1 MNRVIASFLISAVI
15 GLAAPAAGQDGLAL
29 MKVDPGARPS
39 GMGGAFVSI
48 AGDPMASAFNP
59 AGAVGSEQFVAS
71 LGHNDY
77 WENIRLE
84 TGYFSARWSERLYLH
99 GGIRFAA
106 VDDLESRL
114 TPTAEPEGLF
124 DAHDVS
130 LKAGVAYKISDKIA
144 AGVAAGWFI
153 EKIESWRGS
162 AFNIDLGLIGKPRPG
177 LTVGASVTNLGSDFT
192 LGYSGRESAEI
203 SLPTAYRFGASY
215 QYQRYLGAVDLVYLD
230 DDAHVHVGAEAR
242 LHEYLSLRAGYMS
255 GYDVK
260 DLTAGASFHLTRY
273 RLAVD
278 YAFVPYS
285 DNLGTYH
292 LINLTFEL

>member
-1 MNRVIASFLISAVI
+1 M
-15 GLAAPAAGQDGLAL
+15 
-29 MKVDPGARPS
+29 
-39 GMGGAFVSI
+39 
-48 AGDPMASAFNP
+48 
-59 AGAVGSEQFVAS
+59 
-71 LGHNDY
+71 
-77 WENIRLE
+77 
-84 TGYFSARWSERLYLH
+84 
-99 GGIRFAA
+99 
-106 VDDLESRL
+106 
-114 TPTAEPEGLF
+114 
-124 DAHDVS
+124 
-130 LKAGVAYKISDKIA
+130 
-144 AGVAAGWFI
+144 
-153 EKIESWRGS
+153 
-162 AFNIDLGLIGKPRPG
+162 
-177 LTVGASVTNLGSDFT
+177 GASVTNLGSDFT

-285 DNLGTYH
+285 DNLGTSH